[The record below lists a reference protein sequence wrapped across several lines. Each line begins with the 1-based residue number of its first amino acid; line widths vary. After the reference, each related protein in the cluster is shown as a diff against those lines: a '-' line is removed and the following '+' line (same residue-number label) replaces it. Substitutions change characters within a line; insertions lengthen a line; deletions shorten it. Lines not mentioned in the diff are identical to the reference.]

1 MESELPPL
9 AILELL
15 ARETSPGNLIF
26 TEIAG
31 ASGE

>member
-15 ARETSPGNLIF
+15 ARETSPDCLIVSKII
-26 TEIAG
+26 E